1 MNVVIPLLL
10 LGQGLSITYLIPQ
23 GLSFVSVDI
32 GHGPYQSPPARM
44 IALKEEGQVM
54 VMTVTPGVPPEP
66 TPEVGSPVCNSNLQ
80 KSFAVDWK
88 HVIDDPKEES
98 EQQKF
103 CSKLEKSCCT
113 QGLFNHLLESLR
125 KGITKLRIKFN
136 RLSTFVRSLKKE
148 AKGVIDELK
157 KSDNPKGESLIQE
170 FSWLVSSVDQ
180 TETSVWATYNA
191 IIRYRSGLICTICDA
206 RASKNFFIKDSV
218 EHFKVNAAQCKENIE
233 TWNKASVIKNFLLKY
248 AKLQARKG
256 NVAQEDIEGIESSI
270 VNAKLKSM
278 NCAFESTDIISNN
291 ECLKICSTVGNP
303 IAQFDVDNIFRLFDL
318 IKDLNVN
325 ATWDLK
331 KIKEVSDS
339 EDSDMQRMIEFIDVR
354 KEGPFQFK
362 QFFFVF
368 VNRGGVHPSRVGFGF
383 AQLISAAFL
392 TLICFLLI

>member
-1 MNVVIPLLL
+1 MNVAIGLVL
-10 LGQGLSITYLIPQ
+10 LGQSLSITYLIPQ
-23 GLSFVSVDI
+23 GISFVSVDI
-32 GHGPYQSPPARM
+32 GHGPYESPPARM

-54 VMTVTPGVPPEP
+54 VMTVAPGVPPEP
-66 TPEVGSPVCNSNLQ
+66 TPEVGGPVCNSNLL

-88 HVIDDPKEES
+88 QVIDEPKEES

-113 QGLFNHLLESLR
+113 QSLFDHLLKSLG
-125 KGITKLRIKFN
+125 KAISKLRMRFN
-136 RLSTFVRSLKKE
+136 RLSIFVRSVKKE
-148 AKGVIDELK
+148 AKEVMAELK
-157 KSDNPKGESLIQE
+157 KSENPKSEFLIQE

-248 AKLQARKG
+248 AKLQARRG
-256 NVAQEDIEGIESSI
+256 NVAQEDIEGIENSI
-270 VNAKLKSM
+270 VNARLKSM
-278 NCAFESTDIISNN
+278 NCAFETSDMISNN

-303 IAQFDVDNIFRLFDL
+303 IAQFDIDNIFRLFDL
-318 IKDLNVN
+318 IKDLDIN

-339 EDSDMQRMIEFIDVR
+339 QDSDMQRMIEFIDVR

-368 VNRGGVHPSRVGFGF
+368 VNRGGVHPSRVGFGL

-392 TLICFLLI
+392 ALICLLLV